1 MGLVKDIQDLWILTE
16 SGIVLF
22 YRVNNPKV
30 NTQLFGAL
38 MSAFNS
44 FAKGLMGTSEEIS
57 GFEIKS
63 TRFTILKN
71 VNIMFVASS
80 YKNIKEKKIN
90 TQIKL
95 IAQKFTDKYSTILNN
110 LDDWNSEVT
119 VFSDFN
125 DELDDLVRK
134 PIEKFWDGLLVS

>member
-1 MGLVKDIQDLWILTE
+1 LVKDIQDLWILTE

-30 NTQLFGAL
+30 NTHLFGAL
-38 MSAFNS
+38 MSAFSS

-57 GFEIKS
+57 GFEIKY

-71 VNIMFVASS
+71 GRIMFVASS
-80 YKNIKEKKIN
+80 YKNVKEKRIN
-90 TQIKL
+90 TQIKI
-95 IAQKFTDKYSTILNN
+95 IAQKFTDKYSSILNN
-110 LDDWNSEVT
+110 FDNWNSEVT
-119 VFSDFN
+119 AFSDFN
-125 DELDDLVRK
+125 EELDDLVRK